1 MIKRYAKNDY
11 LEDLTN
17 YIKDS
22 DIIDLNDIWPT
33 LMERYQFDVN
43 TYNYDSNAPIWGLP
57 KDIGP
62 TVIFYNEDAFK
73 AKGVTIISAKDGD
86 NDEFVNYSGNT
97 YKAVGYDKENNVFN
111 NKIAM
116 TFEENEALSSLLS
129 NGSTNRD
136 SHLTKWG
143 FYSSW
148 WFYAG
153 WSVGGDVIQ
162 FKETTDAS
170 YHGGYWEFTLD
181 DEIPNYR
188 VSVDITINEHEYKIG
203 DFIDY
208 YDKSNIS
215 NKEQLLNEG
224 KLIELPSM
232 RETFEY
238 WISYFK
244 NRLSPKPED
253 ISNQTSLFTN
263 QDVAMYVD
271 GRYQVV
277 EFRKNA
283 NFAWDVAPLPRHA
296 DGISAGHSGSMCL
309 SMSKKS
315 NAKDKAFKII
325 EYLSGPIGQ
334 DALAEKGF
342 NVPNQM
348 SLAYDETKNFLN
360 STLRPYN
367 NEIFLDAASYQRGG
381 DWTYLADDTWIE
393 IWAPTLNGDVL
404 NGKKSIDDLFN
415 LYKTT
420 VNNYLKTYTKK

>member
-1 MIKRYAKNDY
+1 
-11 LEDLTN
+11 
-17 YIKDS
+17 
-22 DIIDLNDIWPT
+22 
-33 LMERYQFDVN
+33 
-43 TYNYDSNAPIWGLP
+43 
-57 KDIGP
+57 
-62 TVIFYNEDAFK
+62 
-73 AKGVTIISAKDGD
+73 
-86 NDEFVNYSGNT
+86 
-97 YKAVGYDKENNVFN
+97 
-111 NKIAM
+111 
-116 TFEENEALSSLLS
+116 
-129 NGSTNRD
+129 
-136 SHLTKWG
+136 
-143 FYSSW
+143 
-148 WFYAG
+148 
-153 WSVGGDVIQ
+153 
-162 FKETTDAS
+162 
-170 YHGGYWEFTLD
+170 
-181 DEIPNYR
+181 
-188 VSVDITINEHEYKIG
+188 
-203 DFIDY
+203 
-208 YDKSNIS
+208 
-215 NKEQLLNEG
+215 
-224 KLIELPSM
+224 M

-283 NFAWDVAPLPRHA
+283 NFAWDVALLPRHA

-367 NEIFLDAASYQRGG
+367 NEFS
-381 DWTYLADDTWIE
+381 
-393 IWAPTLNGDVL
+393 
-404 NGKKSIDDLFN
+404 
-415 LYKTT
+415 
-420 VNNYLKTYTKK
+420 

>member
-1 MIKRYAKNDY
+1 MKKKYSLLSVIFAFILGISGCNNNHSSSTNNSDGGKTTVTLWAWGDEAEVNVFQNLIRDYNSTNEDNIYVNFVKKPSSSYYSVLETNLTGRQAPDLFYVGDSMIKRYAKNDY

-188 VSVDITINEHEYKIG
+188 VSVE
-203 DFIDY
+203 
-208 YDKSNIS
+208 
-215 NKEQLLNEG
+215 LL
-224 KLIELPSM
+224 
-232 RETFEY
+232 
-238 WISYFK
+238 
-244 NRLSPKPED
+244 
-253 ISNQTSLFTN
+253 
-263 QDVAMYVD
+263 
-271 GRYQVV
+271 
-277 EFRKNA
+277 
-283 NFAWDVAPLPRHA
+283 
-296 DGISAGHSGSMCL
+296 
-309 SMSKKS
+309 
-315 NAKDKAFKII
+315 
-325 EYLSGPIGQ
+325 
-334 DALAEKGF
+334 
-342 NVPNQM
+342 
-348 SLAYDETKNFLN
+348 
-360 STLRPYN
+360 
-367 NEIFLDAASYQRGG
+367 
-381 DWTYLADDTWIE
+381 
-393 IWAPTLNGDVL
+393 
-404 NGKKSIDDLFN
+404 
-415 LYKTT
+415 
-420 VNNYLKTYTKK
+420 